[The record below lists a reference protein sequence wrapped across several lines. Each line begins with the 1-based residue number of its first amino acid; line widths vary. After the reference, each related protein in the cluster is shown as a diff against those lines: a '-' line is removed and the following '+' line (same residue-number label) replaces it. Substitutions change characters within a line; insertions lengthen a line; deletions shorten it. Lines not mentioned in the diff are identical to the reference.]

1 MTGLDPYE
9 DLFFGWEALCT
20 LLWNFTLSG
29 CDYHIPT
36 PTTGFPT
43 SLPTIHPQEEFVF
56 HTTFILLGI
65 ALLGCSGCTLLKCI
79 FCQDDFESCC
89 DCEWCEYDDEEY
101 ESSTQVDMAQEEWNA
116 QGDEEVGEPDRIL
129 EVDGSSSLSLSIKVS
144 EGEPPAGEPE
154 VYLKYSPEE
163 GELAPGEQESGVR
176 PVYVDLEHSESTSNR
191 ILALGEIT
199 TQSVTLDYS
208 EGD

>member
-1 MTGLDPYE
+1 MTGSDPYE

-29 CDYHIPT
+29 CDYRTPA
-36 PTTGFPT
+36 PTTGIPT
-43 SLPTIHPQEEFVF
+43 YLPTVHPQEDFTF
-56 HTTFILLGI
+56 HTSFILLGI
-65 ALLGCSGCTLLKCI
+65 ALLSCSGCTLLKCI
-79 FCQDDFESCC
+79 CCQDDFENCC
-89 DCEWCEYDDEEY
+89 DCECDDE

-116 QGDEEVGEPDRIL
+116 LQDEEVGEPDRIV
-129 EVDGSSSLSLSIKVS
+129 EDDGSSSLSLSIKVS

-163 GELAPGEQESGVR
+163 GELAPGEQEPGVR
-176 PVYVDLEHSESTSNR
+176 PVYVDVERSESTSNR
-191 ILALGEIT
+191 ILALGEIRT
-199 TQSVTLDYS
+199 YSQTLDYS